1 MYLKKRRNF
10 KFFLTLRHI
19 RVGRKPLFYIC
30 RPPETP
36 LIIRQKNIMKTI
48 FKIILSAV
56 LVITSFEVVNAQSN
70 SRDTIWIKECFL
82 PILRK
87 VESRYHQ
94 GDLDWNAKW
103 LQSQASLNLVR
114 GRSGR
119 DNDSLYLYSY
129 NLKTTK
135 KVLIELIQKS
145 TKSESEAVKNIID
158 FISNVDNGELN
169 QSNYGK
175 MVDKTI
181 ISRFGSTQ
189 DKSGI
194 KLSLNVLSMLL
205 RTEIEYDI
213 VSKISRSIYILNTED
228 VYIGGGARCGFDSKK
243 MELSQSDISL
253 LTLKGM
259 GIIIKEGLST
269 IEKFEN
275 WESDKRELFMISFM
289 SARYY
294 NRLAKKRNVSVT
306 WAPFAS
312 VYKKNIE
319 LTNNEI
325 KDDLYEYLSLVFN
338 VSKSSIKQYIN
349 VDALVNIFSL
359 WNVEKSGVM
368 KLPIPQDYESDDI
381 FAQIKKSYP
390 ELTEVRLSDYKEY
403 VYKNFKSSKNSK
415 VKITRSFYDC
425 LNEYIESIPRLS
437 RPNFD
442 EKEFTIPTRSLV
454 GFYEPYFDGITGNN
468 QPINVNLKQEK
479 DSLIV
484 QVSDTYSKLAEVQK
498 EYEKNAKNEENLSM
512 DEMNKQNK
520 RKAFFSEMDESVSG
534 QAKILSIVLP
544 LLFEDKNQL
553 IDYFNYYKE
562 GNKKYI
568 NYLIKENRKNA
579 SRNLDDNYSPSADT
593 LISQLMFLNPVFKK
607 AISKFKT
614 ANSDL
619 VKAFGDELEKT
630 SEEYQNTLIK
640 LSKLQA
646 GSIKLMVD
654 RFNERNANVGNRF
667 KNVSEYFNTRFDSK
681 KKNEGIMQDRFN
693 GLTSYVVNRDQ
704 SNIMSGEATFFWNN
718 LNDAEI
724 VSTIN
729 PAGGR
734 PVTVNLK
741 GKISKNSNPKNS
753 ADWPYVF
760 VIDTPVGSKG
770 DKFYIRFEDLKCYS
784 NIKFAGSGRSD
795 NIFLSFGIIL

>member
-1 MYLKKRRNF
+1 
-10 KFFLTLRHI
+10 
-19 RVGRKPLFYIC
+19 
-30 RPPETP
+30 
-36 LIIRQKNIMKTI
+36 MKTI

-56 LVITSFEVVNAQSN
+56 LVITSFEVVNAQPN
-70 SRDTIWIKECFL
+70 ARDTIWIKECFL

-87 VESRYHQ
+87 VESRYLERGGYHSQ
-94 GDLDWNAKW
+94 LGALKDLDWNAKW
-103 LQSQASLNLVR
+103 VHSQASLNLVR
-114 GRSGR
+114 GSR
-119 DNDSLYLYSY
+119 DRQNDSLDLYDY
-129 NLKTTK
+129 NLQTTK
-135 KVLIELIQKS
+135 KVLIKLIQRS

-158 FISNVDNGELN
+158 FISKVDNEELN
-169 QSNYGK
+169 QSDYGK

-181 ISRFGSTQ
+181 FNRDGTKL
-189 DKSGI
+189 DKRGI

-213 VSKISRSIYILNTED
+213 VSAISNSIYILDTED
-228 VYIGGGARCGFDSKK
+228 VSIGGGASCGGLVYKR

-259 GIIIKEGLST
+259 RVIIEEGLST

-275 WESDKRELFMISFM
+275 WERDKRELFMITFM
-289 SARYY
+289 SARY
-294 NRLAKKRNVSVT
+294 NNHLAAQPNVSVT
-306 WAPFAS
+306 WDPFAS
-312 VYKKNIE
+312 VYRKNIE
-319 LTNNEI
+319 LTNKEI
-325 KDDLYEYLSLVFN
+325 KNDLYEYLSLVFN
-338 VSKSSIKQYIN
+338 VDESMIERYVN

-368 KLPIPQDYESDDI
+368 ILPIPQDYDKRGDI
-381 FAQIKKSYP
+381 PDYVNVDALFAQIKESYP
-390 ELTEVRLSDYKEY
+390 ELTEVKLSDYKEY
-403 VYKNFKSSKNSK
+403 VYKNFKSSKKSK
-415 VKITRSFYDC
+415 VKITSSFYDC

-454 GFYEPYFDGITGNN
+454 GFYEPYFEGITGNN

-484 QVSDTYSKLAEVQK
+484 EISDTYSKLAEVQK

-520 RKAFFSEMDESVSG
+520 IKAFFSEMDETVSG

-553 IDYFNYYKE
+553 IDYFSYYKE

-568 NYLIKENRKNA
+568 NSQIKENRKNA
-579 SRNLDDNYSPSADT
+579 LRDFDDNYSPSADT

-607 AISKFKT
+607 SIYKFKT

-619 VKAFGDELEKT
+619 VEAFGDELEKT
-630 SEEYQNTLIK
+630 SEEFQNTLIK

-667 KNVSEYFNTRFDSK
+667 KNVSEYFNNRFDSK

-693 GLTSYVVNRDQ
+693 GSTYYIVNRDR
-704 SNIMSGEATFFWNN
+704 SNIISGEATFFWKN
-718 LNDAEI
+718 LNEAEI

-734 PVTVNLK
+734 PVTINLK
-741 GKISKNSNPKNS
+741 GKISKNSNPNYS

-760 VIDTPVGSKG
+760 VIDTPVGSEG
-770 DKFYIRFEDLKCYS
+770 DKFYIRFEDFKCYS
-784 NIKFAGSGRSD
+784 NIKFEGSGRSD